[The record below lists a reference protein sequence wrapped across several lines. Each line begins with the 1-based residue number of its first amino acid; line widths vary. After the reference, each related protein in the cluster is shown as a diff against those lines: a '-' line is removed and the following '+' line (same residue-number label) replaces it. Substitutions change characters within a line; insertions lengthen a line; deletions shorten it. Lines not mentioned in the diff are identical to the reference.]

1 MAVGLKGDKVLAVE
15 IGGCKGG
22 FFVVDIESTVEG
34 EGARVGVV
42 KGLVSVVGVTK
53 DVDGDMVGHFEDCR
67 VCSSEHDVVRTLGGI
82 SPFFTL
88 TSTEAKMVGQE
99 AFMPTGL
106 LPMARA
112 FAFCKHQF

>member
-15 IGGCKGG
+15 IGCEGG
-22 FFVVDIESTVEG
+22 FFVVDIG

-42 KGLVSVVGVTK
+42 KGLVSVVGVRE
-53 DVDGDMVGHFEDCR
+53 DVDGDMEGHFEDCR
-67 VCSSEHDVVRTLGGI
+67 VCSSEYDVVRTLGGI
-82 SPFFTL
+82 APFFTL

-106 LPMARA
+106 LPLARS

>member
-15 IGGCKGG
+15 IGGCEGG
-22 FFVVDIESTVEG
+22 FFVVDIG
-34 EGARVGVV
+34 EGARVRVM
-42 KGLVSVVGVTK
+42 KGLASVVGVTK

-88 TSTEAKMVGQE
+88 TSTEAKVVGQE

-106 LPMARA
+106 LPLARA

>member
-1 MAVGLKGDKVLAVE
+1 M
-15 IGGCKGG
+15 
-22 FFVVDIESTVEG
+22 DIEFIVEG
-34 EGARVGVV
+34 EGAGGVE
-42 KGLVSVVGVTK
+42 GLVAVVGVTE
-53 DVDGDMVGHFEDCR
+53 DVNVDMVGHFEDCR

-88 TSTEAKMVGQE
+88 TSTEAKLVGQE

-106 LPMARA
+106 LPLARA